1 METVTA
7 ALANYVAATRLTDL
21 PADVLHQAKR
31 TYLNFIGCAVG
42 GAHDDSV
49 SSVARALRPFSGPPS
64 ASVLGRAERCD
75 PLLASLLNGMSS
87 AVYSF
92 DDTHAEAVVH
102 AGGPVASAMLAFS
115 QTRKV
120 SGADFLPAYV
130 LGVEAVCRISKA
142 ISVPPAKG
150 DLHWI
155 QTGICAGMG
164 AAVAV
169 GKLMNL
175 SVARLTWAIGIA
187 AAQAGGIRGLSR
199 SMCFSLMA
207 GQAAQNGLKSAIL
220 ANEGFTSTAD
230 PLGAK
235 QGFLESYAEIANAG
249 ALSNGLGTTFEI
261 LANTFKPYP
270 CGVVIHPAIDA
281 CLDVISDRVLDSSDV
296 ERVEVAINPTSAALA
311 DLRHPQD
318 SSEAQMSLQH
328 WVAAAIHDR
337 QAGVRQSRADKL
349 RETGIV
355 VLRDKILVRPEASLS
370 RESAN
375 LAIHLHGGVVLRGN
389 VENCRGSKLHP
400 MTDREIEDKFRTQCA
415 DRLAA
420 GATDAIASAVW
431 LLEQMPDCARIAE
444 LATGKADAVV

>member
-1 METVTA
+1 MEGVTA
-7 ALANYVAATRLTDL
+7 ALANYVAATRLEDL

-31 TYLNFIGCAVG
+31 TFLNFVGCAVG

-49 SSVARALRPFSGPPS
+49 SSASHALGPFSGPAS
-64 ASVLGRAERCD
+64 ASVLGRAERYD

-92 DDTHAEAVVH
+92 DDTHAQAVVH

-115 QTRKV
+115 QTRRV
-120 SGADFLPAYV
+120 PGTDFLLAYV

-142 ISVPPAKG
+142 ISVAPAKG
-150 DLHWI
+150 GLHWI

-169 GKLMNL
+169 GKLMNR
-175 SVARLTWAIGIA
+175 SPARLAWAIGIA

-207 GQAAQNGLKSAIL
+207 GQAAQSGLKSALL
-220 ANEGFTSTAD
+220 ANEGFTSTPD

-235 QGFLESYAEIANAG
+235 QGFLESYAETGDAD
-249 ALSNGLGTTFEI
+249 ALTKGLGTTFEI

-281 CLDVISDRVLDSSDV
+281 CLEAIGDRVLRPTEV
-296 ERVEVAINPTSAALA
+296 EHIEIGINPTSAALA
-311 DLRHPQD
+311 DLQHPQD
-318 SSEAQMSLQH
+318 PSEAQMSLQH
-328 WVAAAIHDR
+328 WVAAAIHDL

-349 RETGIV
+349 SETAIV
-355 VLRDKILVRPEASLS
+355 ALRDKIVVRPEATTS

-375 LAIHLHGGVVLRGN
+375 LAIHLQGGAVLRSN
-389 VENCRGSKLHP
+389 VENCRGSKLRP
-400 MTDREIEDKFRTQCA
+400 MTDREIEDKFRLQCA

-420 GATDAIASAVW
+420 GATDAIASAIW
-431 LLEQMPDCARIAE
+431 SLERIPACARIAE
-444 LATGKADAVV
+444 LATGKTDAVA